1 MATSEDGFL
10 KFCSMCVSIFL
21 LLALN
26 NVKHLCG
33 IFQNLTIKKK
43 KPHSLITS
51 YSSNYLTDAILVLQ
65 TQEKRK
71 ERKQYERN
79 AF

>member
-10 KFCSMCVSIFL
+10 KFCSMCVSFL

-26 NVKHLCG
+26 DVKHLCG

-43 KPHSLITS
+43 KTHSLITS

-65 TQEKRK
+65 TQEERK

>member
-1 MATSEDGFL
+1 
-10 KFCSMCVSIFL
+10 MCISILL

-33 IFQNLTIKKK
+33 IFQNLTLKK

-51 YSSNYLTDAILVLQ
+51 YSSNYSADAILVLQ

-71 ERKQYERN
+71 QYERN